1 MNTVFVVLSAQI
13 VLGALDNLWHHE
25 ITKQLAHKR
34 SARKELA
41 LHAVREFLYAV
52 IFFGLAW
59 YAWHGAWALVL
70 GLLFIIEM
78 TVTLADF
85 LVEDR
90 TRKLPPFERVLHTIL
105 AVNLGV
111 FLALLTPVLWQ
122 WWLAPSAMTPID
134 HGSWSWFLTACAA
147 GVLIWS
153 IRDALVVVRH
163 LRPLPWKRHPIKP
176 GNKIDPRN
184 VLVTGATGFI
194 GSRLCRHL
202 IEQGDR
208 VTVLTCDSAHAAE
221 LFGPHVRIVES
232 VAAIRDDEFI
242 NAIVNLAG
250 APIIGLPW
258 FKFRRDILLGS
269 RLRVTRELVRLI
281 ARLQVKPEV
290 LVNASAIGFYG
301 ISGDEELTETSGPP
315 NILQSRIFQSRLCR
329 LWERMAARAEDH
341 GVRVCRLRLDLV
353 LAGDGGALP
362 QLVLGLRFGVGAILG
377 SGRQWMSWIH
387 IDDVLRIIE
396 TTLSTRSL
404 SGPIN
409 CTAPN
414 PVRHEHF
421 MREAARVLRRP
432 LLLPVPSWCLR
443 VTLGDMAELFV
454 DGQRVL
460 PQKLENVGFEF
471 DHPHIGPV
479 MDNLLAAK
487 PPGTPTGSLELIY
500 NGSCPVCSV
509 EVAHF
514 DRVATAS
521 GCELSLTDISLNPT
535 LLESYGLK
543 IGDVERRL
551 YARDKN
557 GRVHAGVDAGVRL
570 LTELKPYRSLAD
582 ILRMPGFYG
591 LATLLYEGIHAPTLM
606 RYSAKRRARRSK

>member
-1 MNTVFVVLSAQI
+1 M
-13 VLGALDNLWHHE
+13 
-25 ITKQLAHKR
+25 R
-34 SARKELA
+34 S
-41 LHAVREFLYAV
+41 FS
-52 IFFGLAW
+52 LAW
-59 YAWHGAWALVL
+59 RGTRGMGPGTWALVL
-70 GLLFIIEM
+70 GLLFIIELA
-78 TVTLADF
+78 VTLADF

-105 AVNLGV
+105 AVNLGI
-111 FLALLTPVLWQ
+111 FLALLAPVLWQ

-134 HGSWSWFLTACAA
+134 HGSWSWFLTMCAV

-194 GSRLCRHL
+194 GSRLCRQL

-208 VTVLTCDSAHAAE
+208 VMVLTRDSTRAGE

-232 VAAIRDDEFI
+232 LAAIRDDECI

-269 RLRVTRELVRLI
+269 RLRVTRELVRLL
-281 ARLQVKPEV
+281 ARLQIKPEV

-301 ISGDEELTETSGPP
+301 VSGDEELTETSAS
-315 NILQSRIFQSRLCR
+315 QKIFQSRLCR
-329 LWERMAARAEDH
+329 MWERMAARAEHH
-341 GVRVCRLRLDLV
+341 GVRVCRLRLGMV

-362 QLVLGLRFGVGAILG
+362 QLVLGLRFGVGAIMG

-396 TTLSTRSL
+396 TTLSTQSL

-409 CTAPN
+409 CTAPF

-421 MREAARVLRRP
+421 MREAARGLGRS
-432 LLLPVPSWCLR
+432 LLVPVPAWCLR
-443 VTLGDMAELFV
+443 LMLGDMAELFV

-460 PQKLENVGFEF
+460 PKELEKHGFEF
-471 DHPHIGPV
+471 DHPHIAPV

-500 NGSCPVCSV
+500 NGSCPVCSA

-514 DRVATAS
+514 DRIATAS
-521 GCELSLTDISLNPT
+521 GCELSLTDTSLNPT
-535 LLESYGLK
+535 VLESYGLK
-543 IGDVERRL
+543 IDDLERRL
-551 YARDKN
+551 YVRDN
-557 GRVHAGVDAGVRL
+557 RGRLHAGVDAGVRL
-570 LTELKPYRSLAD
+570 LAELKPYKRLAD

-606 RYSAKRRARRSK
+606 RYSAKRRARRST